1 MLLRRCLGGRALGHH
16 DVLPQSMTQY
26 LWNRE
31 DVQRVL
37 FNIVSK
43 WDTFGDSELFRD
55 AIRIGRETL
64 KDNNWWP
71 DGS

>member
-1 MLLRRCLGGRALGHH
+1 
-16 DVLPQSMTQY
+16 MTQY

-37 FNIVSK
+37 YNIVSK
-43 WDTFGDSELFRD
+43 WDLLGDSELFRD

-64 KDNNWWP
+64 KDNEWWP
-71 DGS
+71 DGL